1 MREDF
6 MEEDDAESG
15 AHTQEQF
22 PLSESELRFIQN
34 ISHLIR
40 SQLPRITP
48 QNLRGAAILL
58 LALER
63 LPVITVGVVVEAT
76 FRQFDVTLGNFG
88 WADLRLSDE
97 ELTLGIGEHFY
108 DPGVGGDTDTRKLFS
123 ARAGNRSS
131 QGDIEEWLEYAA
143 ARADDG
149 YLTVADGDSDH
160 ESIAWETG

>member
-1 MREDF
+1 MPVCAARRVGAFGVSSDKGIPDDTLNEGRFF

-63 LPVITVGVVVEAT
+63 LPIITVGVVVEAT
-76 FRQFDVTLGNFG
+76 FRQFDVTPGNFG

-97 ELTLGIGEHFY
+97 ELTLGIGEHF
-108 DPGVGGDTDTRKLFS
+108 L
-123 ARAGNRSS
+123 
-131 QGDIEEWLEYAA
+131 
-143 ARADDG
+143 
-149 YLTVADGDSDH
+149 
-160 ESIAWETG
+160 